1 MNDNPII
8 TVKNLTKIFGS
19 VRAIDNLSLDIYP
32 GRIIGLMGA
41 NGGGKSTLIRHWIGL
56 YLPDAG
62 TCTTFGVESKNL
74 GPKELARIG
83 YVHQEGRLIE
93 WLSVAKL
100 IRYVAAYYPN
110 WNSEIESRYIEEYEL
125 DPKARVGKLS
135 PGQRQKLAVLL
146 AIGFQPELL
155 LLDEPAAAM
164 DPLARRKFL
173 ELLMEIIQVSGHTII
188 ISSHILTDIEKVID
202 HALIMDKGEMLCDCS
217 MDDLREQYIRLRLT
231 SLNGPIPDKLP
242 FENIIEKDQSG
253 SKAILTLSGNIKSNS
268 ELEALSDSI
277 HCQMEQLPLPL
288 EDIYQLV
295 IENKQ

>member
-1 MNDNPII
+1 MNENPII

-62 TCTTFGVESKNL
+62 TCTTFGVKAKTL

-83 YVHQEGRLIE
+83 YVHQEGRLID
-93 WLSVAKL
+93 WMSVAKL
-100 IRYVAAYYPN
+100 IRYIAAYYPN

-125 DPKARVGKLS
+125 DSKARVGKLS

-164 DPLARRKFL
+164 DPLSRRKFL
-173 ELLMEIIQVSGHTII
+173 ELLMEVIQVSGRTII

-217 MDDLREQYIRLRLT
+217 MDDLREQYIKLRLT
-231 SLNGPIPDKLP
+231 SLNGPIPEKLP
-242 FENIIEKDQSG
+242 FENIIKREQNG
-253 SKAILTLSGNIKSNS
+253 SKAIITLTGNMKSRD
-268 ELEALSDSI
+268 ELEAIADGI